1 MKNQRTFPFP
11 TNIFFC
17 VPSVVDAFA
26 AWLGKLEPLNFL
38 CRWAEEEQEGMFS
51 LLPHSILRHGKAQI
65 TRKMRARDIFN
76 VFPNNGNLFTGK

>member
-11 TNIFFC
+11 TNIFF
-17 VPSVVDAFA
+17 VPSVDAFA

-38 CRWAEEEQEGMFS
+38 CRWAEEGMFS

-76 VFPNNGNLFTGK
+76 VFPNKCLYKPQFFYNV